1 MQDLKND
8 NCNAEGSIIFSKKI
22 KESFEL
28 SILETDT
35 EVTVKGMRQLPL
47 EGQSNFRDLGGYK
60 TIDHKTVKW
69 GRLFRSG
76 QLSNLTDNDLH
87 YLSTIPLKTIIDFRS
102 EEETKDQITL
112 LPPTVSNEV
121 LLPIKPG
128 NLSKNNVM
136 QIVIDANDELANK
149 LLIDINEQLVLHNQ
163 EEYKAFFKEVQ
174 EAEDPLMFNCTA
186 GKDRTGLAAALLLT
200 ALGVDTETV
209 REDYLLTNQYISL
222 DTLNLQQ
229 QFQLNDEQAN
239 VLLTLFTVKE
249 QYLNKAL
256 ITIEQHYH
264 SIENYLTETLDVDI
278 ALLKSKYLY

>member
-1 MQDLKND
+1 MQNLKDD
-8 NCNAEGSIIFSKKI
+8 NCDAEGIGMTSTKNID
-22 KESFEL
+22 SFKL
-28 SILETDT
+28 YVLETDA
-35 EVTVKGMRQLPL
+35 EVTVEGLRQLPL

-69 GRLFRSG
+69 GQLFRSG
-76 QLSNLTDNDLH
+76 QLSKLTDKDLH

-102 EEETKDQITL
+102 IEETKEQVTL

-128 NLSKNNVM
+128 NLSRNNVM

-149 LLIDINEQLVLHNQ
+149 LLVDINEQLVLQNQ

-174 EAEDPLMFNCTA
+174 RADAPLMFTCTA

-200 ALGVDTETV
+200 ALGVDKNTV
-209 REDYLLTNQYISL
+209 REDYLLTNQCVTL
-222 DTLNLQQ
+222 DTLNIQE

-249 QYLNKAL
+249 QYLDKAL

-264 SIENYLTETLDVDI
+264 SVENFLTEALDVDI